1 MLNQRVEEQ
10 ALKNDKKTSKVTFN
24 FPTNEQLLD
33 KGALDGLEQD
43 KQLIDSINIDPLE
56 EEKSSELI
64 QEETRQP
71 GPSSLLLSN
80 TEEQLFTDHDVEDT
94 IQEESKNI
102 TLEARSQQVTDRL
115 LELQQKHKEISDR
128 VQNVLMETVDL
139 ALGGAPPELKEYLIR
154 NSPDQTPSHKKKS
167 KRRARREEA
176 EELMRLQY
184 TQGVGSVPYGL
195 PCLAVTRRTTQQQL
209 QLKEIERVNTKLCQ
223 IMRVPADFI
232 DVEKGSD
239 IDPDEEYSSEI

>member
-1 MLNQRVEEQ
+1 
-10 ALKNDKKTSKVTFN
+10 
-24 FPTNEQLLD
+24 
-33 KGALDGLEQD
+33 
-43 KQLIDSINIDPLE
+43 
-56 EEKSSELI
+56 
-64 QEETRQP
+64 
-71 GPSSLLLSN
+71 
-80 TEEQLFTDHDVEDT
+80 
-94 IQEESKNI
+94 
-102 TLEARSQQVTDRL
+102 
-115 LELQQKHKEISDR
+115 
-128 VQNVLMETVDL
+128 METVDL
-139 ALGGAPPELKEYLIR
+139 ALGGAPPELKEYLIK
-154 NSPDQTPSHKKKS
+154 NSPEQTPSKKKSS